1 MAARHSLTL
10 CSQFQSAAELL
21 GKRWTALIVQ
31 QLQHKPRRYSE
42 LASALDVVSERML
55 VQRLK
60 ELEGAGV
67 VERRVYDEQPVRVE
81 YRLTDKGRALSRVVG
96 GLQRWA
102 ERWIPTPTT

>member
-10 CSQFQSAAELL
+10 CSRFQSAADLL
-21 GKRWTALIVQ
+21 GKRWTALILQ
-31 QLQHKPRRYSE
+31 QLQDKPRRYSE
-42 LASALDVVSERML
+42 LAAALDVVSERML
-55 VQRLK
+55 IHRLK

-67 VERRVYDEQPVRVE
+67 VERRVIDDQPVRVE
-81 YRLTDKGRALSRVVG
+81 YRLTEKGRALGRVVN

>member
-1 MAARHSLTL
+1 MPARHSLTI
-10 CSQFQSAAELL
+10 CSRFQDAADLV

-31 QLQHKPRRYSE
+31 QLEEKPRRYRE
-42 LASALDVVSERML
+42 LAEALDVVSERML
-55 VQRLK
+55 IQRLK

-67 VERRVYDEQPVRVE
+67 VERRVLDEQPVRVE

-102 ERWIPTPTT
+102 EKWIQTR